1 MISVNNAI
9 MPWQCLFA
17 LLVNTMI
24 SLRVSYKSLEVIY
37 TFFFKLD
44 RSKIIGKMFN
54 AMKLSSLQ
62 KDKVTPK
69 IYY

>member
-17 LLVNTMI
+17 LLLNTKI
-24 SLRVSYKSLEVIY
+24 SFKSVLQNYRGNLLILVIARP
-37 TFFFKLD
+37 FQD
-44 RSKIIGKMFN
+44 NWKMFK

>member
-24 SLRVSYKSLEVIY
+24 SKGV
-37 TFFFKLD
+37 
-44 RSKIIGKMFN
+44 
-54 AMKLSSLQ
+54 LQ
-62 KDKVTPK
+62 IFGVNLHILFQARPFQDNWKNVQRNEIVLLTKR
-69 IYY
+69 